1 MKEKK
6 EPLLTIK
13 PKYNI
18 LYNFLYKNAMTFV
31 IIVLILI
38 VLIAQNELIEY
49 GVALLVIYIIY
60 LIAIIIYNK
69 KKASVTFYEFYE
81 DKFKYNKRIKDED
94 EEEVSYATITQI
106 KYGQTFIQAIFKV
119 GTIIIYTNNEKILKR
134 LIVINEVRDVKFI
147 YEKILEIL
155 GEKQEEK

>member
-13 PKYNI
+13 PKYNV

-38 VLIAQNELIEY
+38 VLIAQNELVEY
-49 GVALLVIYIIY
+49 GVAILVIYILY

-69 KKASVTFYEFYE
+69 KKANATFYEFYE
-81 DKFKYNKRIKDED
+81 DKLKYNKKIKDE
-94 EEEVSYATITQI
+94 EVEEVPYNTITQI
-106 KYGQTFIQAIFKV
+106 KYGQTFIQTIFKV
-119 GTIIIYTNNEKILKR
+119 GTIIINTNNEKFLKR

>member
-13 PKYNI
+13 PKYNV
-18 LYNFLYKNAMTFV
+18 LYNFLYKNATTFV

-49 GVALLVIYIIY
+49 GVAILVIYIFY
-60 LIAIIIYNK
+60 LIAITIYNK
-69 KKASVTFYEFYE
+69 KKAKASIYEFYE
-81 DKFKYNKRIKDED
+81 DKLKYNKKIKDD
-94 EEEVSYATITQI
+94 DLEEVPYDTITQI
-106 KYGQTFIQAIFKV
+106 KYGQTFIQTIFKV
-119 GTIIIYTNNEKILKR
+119 GTIIIYTNNEKFLKR
-134 LIVINEVRDVKFI
+134 LIVINEVRDVKFV